1 LIFYSKYTILK
12 HIKALTN
19 FKNLINLDD
28 IKGRGAIT
36 ILENYNGKNPYL
48 KKLKRKLDNN
58 TKLILTDTQSNYILN
73 NYNFEP
79 KVINK
84 IVGITEYLGNE
95 LKISENLSFVPE
107 RVLIEFLL
115 ADNDKTFH
123 IYGKLKRNQEK
134 SQMYFIP
141 KTQLLDDFLFEEKD
155 INVDFE
161 HYESIDKMVMSDGTI
176 GRKLYDIQKVGIKFL
191 LSRDGCLLAD
201 DMGAG
206 KTIQSVISA
215 LESGAKKILIVCP
228 TAVKINWQREISY
241 FGCDDST
248 IISGKKWDD
257 SAKFTIINFDILKNF
272 HMVPGDKIK
281 EEDICWDNQ
290 YLAKADFDLVI
301 IDEAHK
307 LKNHKSA
314 RGSIMKDLCT
324 SYGKKKVWLL
334 SGTPVANRP
343 MDYYN
348 LLKLIGSPIA
358 DNWKHYVI
366 RYCEGKQIT
375 TTLKNGLKKKIWLTN
390 GASNLEELAIKTK
403 NVYLR
408 RLKSEIG
415 DMPDKTIIPAYR
427 TLTTKQR
434 TEYDEL
440 WEEYLVE
447 RKRKK
452 KKGEPE
458 RALVELGLLRKYVA
472 MQSIPHTIELVEDII
487 EQGNKAIIFTNYTEE
502 LQTLIKHF
510 GKKCVFH
517 FGEMNDRDKQKS
529 IDKFQSNDKAEV
541 FIGNIMSAGVGI
553 TLTKATY
560 VVFNSFDWVPG
571 NNEQAEDR
579 AYRLGQKNN
588 VTVYYQLFEDTVSVR
603 MWETVHRKKKIIDII
618 MGEKAIN
625 EEAAIEIMLDEII
638 DDYEES

>member
-1 LIFYSKYTILK
+1 M
-12 HIKALTN
+12 
-19 FKNLINLDD
+19 NLED
-28 IKGRGAIT
+28 IKGRNVIT
-36 ILENYNGKNPYL
+36 VLEDYTGKNPYI
-48 KKLKRKLDNN
+48 KKLKRKLGENG
-58 TKLILTDTQSNYILN
+58 KLSLTTTQTNYVLN
-73 NYNFEP
+73 NHNFEP
-79 KVINK
+79 MVINK
-84 IVGITEYLGNE
+84 VVGITDYLGNE
-95 LKISENLSFVPE
+95 LKTSENLSFVPE
-107 RVLIEFLL
+107 RILIEFLL
-115 ADNDKTFH
+115 ADNDKTYH
-123 IYGKLKRNQEK
+123 IYGKLKKNQEK

-141 KTQLLDDFLFEEKD
+141 KTQILDDFLFEEKD
-155 INVDFE
+155 VNIDFE
-161 HYESIDKMVMSDGTI
+161 HYEALDTMVLPDGTV
-176 GRKLYDIQKVGIKFL
+176 GRKLYDIQKDGVKFL

-272 HMVPGDKIK
+272 HTVPGDKIK

-290 YLAKADFDLVI
+290 NLVKSDFDLVI

-307 LKNHKSA
+307 LKDHKSI
-314 RGSIMKDLCT
+314 RGSIMKDLCVN
-324 SYGKKKVWLL
+324 YGKKKVWLL

-375 TTLKNGLKKKIWLTN
+375 TTLKNGYKKKIWLTN
-390 GASNLEELAIKTK
+390 GASNLEELFIKTK

-408 RLKSEIG
+408 RMKSEIG
-415 DMPDKTIIPAYR
+415 DMPEKTIIPAYR
-427 TLTTKQR
+427 KLTTKQR
-434 TEYDEL
+434 SEYEDL
-440 WEEYLVE
+440 WGEYLIE

-452 KKGEPE
+452 KSGEPD
-458 RALVELGLLRKYVA
+458 RALVELGLLRKYIA
-472 MQSIPHTIELVEDII
+472 MQSIPHTIELVEDMI

-502 LQTLIKHF
+502 LQTLVSHF
-510 GKKCVFH
+510 GNRCVFH
-517 FGEMNDRDKQKS
+517 FGEMNDRTKQNS
-529 IDKFQSNDKAEV
+529 IDKFQKNDKVEV

-588 VTVYYQLFEDTVSVR
+588 VTVYYQLFEDTVSMT
-603 MWETVHRKKKIIDII
+603 MWQTLHRKKKVIDII
-618 MGEKAIN
+618 MGEKTID
-625 EEAAIEIMLDEII
+625 EEAAIEIMLNEII
-638 DDYEES
+638 DNYEES

>member
-1 LIFYSKYTILK
+1 MIDLG
-12 HIKALTN
+12 
-19 FKNLINLDD
+19 D
-28 IKGRGAIT
+28 IKGRGAIE
-36 ILENYNGKNPYL
+36 ILGAYEGKNPYI
-48 KKLKRKLDNN
+48 KKLKRKLVDNG
-58 TKLILTDTQSNYILN
+58 KILLTTTQANYITN
-73 NYNFEP
+73 NHDFEP
-79 KVINK
+79 KLINK
-84 IVGITEYLGNE
+84 VVTISEYLGDE
-95 LKISENLSFVPE
+95 LKKNEGLTFTPE
-107 RVLIEFLL
+107 RILIEYLL
-115 ADNDKTFH
+115 ADNEKTYH
-123 IYGKLKRNQEK
+123 IYGKLKKNQEK
-134 SQMYFIP
+134 SRMYFIP

-155 INVDFE
+155 VDINFE
-161 HYESIDKMVMSDGTI
+161 HYEAIDSMVLPDGTV
-176 GRKLYDIQKVGIKFL
+176 GRKLYDIQKEGIKFL

-201 DMGAG
+201 DMGVG
-206 KTIQSVISA
+206 KTIQSVIAA
-215 LESGAKKILIVCP
+215 LDSGAKKILIVCP
-228 TAVKINWQREISY
+228 TAVKVNWQREISY

-290 YLAKADFDLVI
+290 HLAKADFDLVI
-301 IDEAHK
+301 IDEGHK
-307 LKNHKSA
+307 LKNHKSN
-314 RGSIMKDLCT
+314 RGSIMKDICT
-324 SYGKKKVWLL
+324 NYSKKKVWLL
-334 SGTPVANRP
+334 TGTPVANRP

-348 LLKLIGSPIA
+348 LLKIIGSPVA

-375 TTLKNGLKKKIWLTN
+375 TTLKNGFKKKIWLTN
-390 GASNLEELAIKTK
+390 GASNLEELFIRTK

-408 RLKSEIG
+408 RMKDEIG

-434 TEYDEL
+434 SEYDEL
-440 WEEYLVE
+440 WEEYLIE

-458 RALVELGLLRKYVA
+458 RALVELGLLRKFVA
-472 MQSIPHTIELVEDII
+472 MQSIPHTIELVEDMI

-502 LQTLIKHF
+502 LQALVAHF
-510 GKKCVFH
+510 GKRCVFH
-517 FGEMNDRDKQKS
+517 FGEMNDKDKQKS
-529 IDKFQSNDKAEV
+529 IDKFQTNDKAEV

-603 MWETVHRKKKIIDII
+603 MWETLHRKKKVIDIL
-618 MGEKAIN
+618 MGEKAID
-625 EEAAIEIMLDEII
+625 EEAAIEIMLEEIL

>member
-1 LIFYSKYTILK
+1 MDLSNINSVSAISIL
-12 HIKALTN
+12 
-19 FKNLINLDD
+19 
-28 IKGRGAIT
+28 R
-36 ILENYNGKNPYL
+36 EYNGKNPYIKNL
-48 KKLKRKLDNN
+48 KNKLEKKGKISLTNNQASYIVNNHEFKPKL
-58 TKLILTDTQSNYILN
+58 
-73 NYNFEP
+73 
-79 KVINK
+79 INK
-84 IVGITEYLGNE
+84 IVNISEYLGNE
-95 LKISENLSFVPE
+95 LKKSENLTFVPE
-107 RVLIEFLL
+107 KILIDYLL
-115 ADNDKTFH
+115 ADNDKTYH
-123 IYGKLKRNQEK
+123 IFGKVKRNQK
-134 SQMYFIP
+134 NGQMYFIP
-141 KTQLLDDFLFEEKD
+141 KSQLLDDFLFEEKEVD
-155 INVDFE
+155 VDFK
-161 HYESIDKMVMSDGTI
+161 HYESIDTMILPDGTV
-176 GRKLYDIQKVGIKFL
+176 GRKLYDIQKTGIKFL

-248 IISGKKWDD
+248 IISGKKWDNQ
-257 SAKFTIINFDILKNF
+257 AKFTIINFDILKNF

-290 YLAKADFDLVI
+290 YLVNADFDLII

-307 LKNHKSA
+307 LKNHKSN
-314 RGSIMKDLCT
+314 RGSIMKDVCT
-324 SYGKKKVWLL
+324 NYGKKKVWLL

-358 DNWKHYVI
+358 DNWKHYVL
-366 RYCEGKQIT
+366 RYCDGKQIT
-375 TTLKNGLKKKIWLTN
+375 TTLKNGYRKKVWLTN
-390 GASNLEELAIKTK
+390 GATNLEELALKSK

-415 DMPDKTIIPAYR
+415 DMPEKTIIPAYR
-427 TLTTKQR
+427 KLTTKQWG
-434 TEYDEL
+434 EYEDL
-440 WEEYLVE
+440 WEEYLIE

-452 KKGEPE
+452 KSGEPE
-458 RALVELGLLRKYVA
+458 RALVELGLLRKYIA
-472 MQSIPHTIELVEDII
+472 MQSIPHTIELVEDMV

-502 LQTLIKHF
+502 LQALVSHF
-510 GKKCVFH
+510 GNRCVFH
-517 FGEMNDRDKQKS
+517 FGEMNDKTKQNS
-529 IDKFQSNDKAEV
+529 IDKFQTNDKIEV

-588 VTVYYQLFEDTVSVR
+588 VTVYYQLFEDTVSMT
-603 MWETVHRKKKIIDII
+603 MWQTLHRKKKVIDII
-618 MGEKAIN
+618 MGEQEIN
-625 EEAAIEIMLDEII
+625 EEAAIEIMLEEILN
-638 DDYEES
+638 DYEKS